1 MTGEVQNR
9 RLKVL
14 ISFFTFLL
22 LFAGGVEVGLG
33 QEPQWEKEWERTIAA
48 AKKEGKLVYHAGS
61 ASAPYFR
68 EFQKRYPEIKATRML
83 TRGGSA
89 AAQRLMAERRA
100 GLYAS
105 DILIMGSG
113 SGLRLASAGVLDPL
127 ESNFILP
134 EILDRSKW
142 WQGKYHY
149 LGKKSGYIFV
159 FAMTPRPFTGYN
171 TDLVKP
177 ASLKSY
183 WDLLK
188 PEWKGKVVALEPGR
202 SVQGFLRFLYHNPKL
217 GPKFISQL
225 LGKAGLTYSR
235 SARQVV
241 DWLGAGKFAIALF
254 ISPSR
259 SGLVAAKGQ
268 GLPVD
273 WFLPQHFKDG
283 VPITGGPNNVS
294 LVNRAPHPN
303 AARLF
308 INWFL
313 SREGQAVAQRV
324 GGVEAGARGVGV
336 DSLRIDISKDDV
348 SKAYRRLEGVKYLYT
363 ESPEFMDME
372 PIMKL
377 IKEAR
382 RKRMR

>member
-1 MTGEVQNR
+1 
-9 RLKVL
+9 
-14 ISFFTFLL
+14 
-22 LFAGGVEVGLG
+22 
-33 QEPQWEKEWERTIAA
+33 
-48 AKKEGKLVYHAGS
+48 
-61 ASAPYFR
+61 
-68 EFQKRYPEIKATRML
+68 
-83 TRGGSA
+83 
-89 AAQRLMAERRA
+89 
-100 GLYAS
+100 
-105 DILIMGSG
+105 
-113 SGLRLASAGVLDPL
+113 
-127 ESNFILP
+127 
-134 EILDRSKW
+134 
-142 WQGKYHY
+142 
-149 LGKKSGYIFV
+149 V

-308 INWFL
+308 INW
-313 SREGQAVAQRV
+313 SMVDKISWPNKYYRTDIGK
-324 GGVEAGARGVGV
+324 RG
-336 DSLRIDISKDDV
+336 LRH
-348 SKAYRRLEGVKYLYT
+348 
-363 ESPEFMDME
+363 
-372 PIMKL
+372 
-377 IKEAR
+377 
-382 RKRMR
+382 

>member
-1 MTGEVQNR
+1 MPSEAKQSN
-9 RLKVL
+9 LKVL
-14 ISFFTFLL
+14 VSVISFL
-22 LFAGGVEVGLG
+22 LFLAAGVEVSRS
-33 QEPQWEKEWERTIAA
+33 QQPQWKEEWKRTVTA

-61 ASAPYFR
+61 ASAPYLR

-105 DILIMGSG
+105 DILIMGGTSG
-113 SGLRLASAGVLDPL
+113 TRLANAGVLDPL
-127 ESNFILP
+127 EPNFILP

-142 WQGKYHY
+142 WGGKYHY

-188 PEWKGKVVALEPGR
+188 PEWKGKMVALEPGR

-217 GPKFISQL
+217 GPKFIRQL
-225 LGKAGLTYSR
+225 IEKAGLTYSR
-235 SARQVV
+235 SGRQVV
-241 DWLGAGKFAIALF
+241 DWLGTGKFAIALF

-259 SGLVAAKGQ
+259 SGLVAAKSQ

-273 WFLPQHFKDG
+273 WFSPQHFIDG

-313 SREGQAVAQRV
+313 SREGQTVAQKV
-324 GGVEAGARGVGV
+324 GGVEGGTRGVGV
-336 DSLRIDISKDDV
+336 DSLRIDIPKDDV
-348 SKAYRRLEGVKYLYT
+348 PMAYRRLEGVKYFYT
-363 ESPEFMDME
+363 ENPEYMNME
-372 PIMKL
+372 PILKL

-382 RKRMR
+382 GMR

>member
-1 MTGEVQNR
+1 
-9 RLKVL
+9 
-14 ISFFTFLL
+14 
-22 LFAGGVEVGLG
+22 
-33 QEPQWEKEWERTIAA
+33 
-48 AKKEGKLVYHAGS
+48 
-61 ASAPYFR
+61 
-68 EFQKRYPEIKATRML
+68 
-83 TRGGSA
+83 
-89 AAQRLMAERRA
+89 
-100 GLYAS
+100 
-105 DILIMGSG
+105 
-113 SGLRLASAGVLDPL
+113 
-127 ESNFILP
+127 
-134 EILDRSKW
+134 
-142 WQGKYHY
+142 
-149 LGKKSGYIFV
+149 
-159 FAMTPRPFTGYN
+159 MTPRPFLGYN
-171 TDLVKP
+171 TELVKP

-188 PEWKGKVVALEPGR
+188 PEWKGKLVALEPGR

-217 GPKFISQL
+217 GPNFLRRL

-235 SARQVV
+235 SGRQVV

-259 SGLVAAKGQ
+259 SGLVTAKSQ

-313 SREGQAVAQRV
+313 SREGQTVAQKV
-324 GGVEAGARGVGV
+324 GGVEGGTRGVGV
-336 DSLRIDISKDDV
+336 DSLRIDIPKDDV
-348 SKAYRRLEGVKYLYT
+348 PKAYRRLEGVKYLYT
-363 ESPEFMDME
+363 ESPEFMNME
-372 PIMKL
+372 PILKL

-382 RKRMR
+382 GKR

>member
-1 MTGEVQNR
+1 MTSVVKNR
-9 RLKVL
+9 RVKVL
-14 ISFFTFLL
+14 ISFFNFLL
-22 LFAGGVEVGLG
+22 FLAAGVDVALG
-33 QEPQWEKEWERTIAA
+33 QQPQWKKEWERTIAA

-61 ASAPYFR
+61 ASAPYFQ

-105 DILIMGSG
+105 DILIMGGTSG
-113 SGLRLASAGVLDPL
+113 TRLARAGVLDPL
-127 ESNFILP
+127 EPNFILP
-134 EILDRSKW
+134 EVLDRSKW
-142 WQGKYHY
+142 WGGRYHY
-149 LGKKSGYIFV
+149 LSKKSGYIFV
-159 FAMTPRPFTGYN
+159 FAMTPRPFLGYN

-177 ASLKSY
+177 ASVKAY

-188 PEWKGKVVALEPGR
+188 PEWKGKLVALEPGR
-202 SVQGFLRFLYHNPKL
+202 SAQGFLRFLYHNQKL
-217 GPKFISQL
+217 GPNFLRQL

-235 SARQVV
+235 SGRQVV

-259 SGLVAAKGQ
+259 SGLVTAKGQ

-273 WFLPQHFKDG
+273 WFLPQHFEEG

-313 SREGQAVAQRV
+313 SREGQTVAQKV
-324 GGVEAGARGVGV
+324 GGVEGGARGVGV
-336 DSLRIDISKDDV
+336 DSLRIDIPKDDV
-348 SKAYRRLEGVKYLYT
+348 PKAYRRLEGVKYLYT

-372 PIMKL
+372 PIREL

-382 RKRMR
+382 RKR

>member
-1 MTGEVQNR
+1 MPSEAKQSN
-9 RLKVL
+9 LKVL
-14 ISFFTFLL
+14 VSVISFL
-22 LFAGGVEVGLG
+22 LFLAAGVEVGRS
-33 QEPQWEKEWERTIAA
+33 QQPQWKEKWKQTVTA

-68 EFQKRYPEIKATRML
+68 EFQKKYPEIKTTRML

-127 ESNFILP
+127 EPNFILP

-142 WQGKYHY
+142 WEGKYHY

-217 GPKFISQL
+217 GPKFIRQL
-225 LGKAGLTYSR
+225 LEKAGLTYSR
-235 SARQVV
+235 SGRQVV
-241 DWLGAGKFAIALF
+241 DWLGTGKFAIALF

-259 SGLVAAKGQ
+259 SGLVAAKSQ

-273 WFLPQHFKDG
+273 WFSPQHFIDG

-313 SREGQAVAQRV
+313 SREGQTVAQKV
-324 GGVEAGARGVGV
+324 GGVEGGTRGVGV
-336 DSLRIDISKDDV
+336 DSLRIDIPKDDV
-348 SKAYRRLEGVKYLYT
+348 PMAYRRLEGVKYFYT
-363 ESPEFMDME
+363 ENPEFMNME
-372 PIMKL
+372 PILTL

-382 RKRMR
+382 ANR

>member
-14 ISFFTFLL
+14 ISFFNIL
-22 LFAGGVEVGLG
+22 LFLAAGVEVGLG
-33 QEPQWEKEWERTIAA
+33 QQPQWEKEWERTIAA
-48 AKKEGKLVYHAGS
+48 GKKEGKLVYHAGS

-127 ESNFILP
+127 EPNFILP

-142 WQGKYHY
+142 WKGKYHY

-171 TDLVKP
+171 IDLVKP
-177 ASLKSY
+177 ASIKSY

-324 GGVEAGARGVGV
+324 GGVEGGARGVGV
-336 DSLRIDISKDDV
+336 DSLRIDIPKDDV
-348 SKAYRRLEGVKYLYT
+348 PMAYRRLEGVKYLYT
-363 ESPEFMDME
+363 ESPEFMDMK
-372 PIMKL
+372 PIMEL

-382 RKRMR
+382 GKRNR